1 MLDNDTI
8 YKNFGKSFIFIP
20 NILNDCLCFN
30 CKSITV
36 EAEKGLRMQMSR
48 LFLLLFSLFRLDLVH
63 KLGYNITF
71 SDFSFLLKK

>member
-20 NILNDCLCFN
+20 NILNDCLTGF
-30 CKSITV
+30 TV